1 MNSGPEVR
9 MSAEADSLN
18 VPEGHPIFS
27 LGIHSRAGARMGRY
41 ILRRILLSIPILI
54 GISLIVFLML
64 NSGGGDPAEV
74 KLGARGDPEAVAAL
88 RHEMGLDRPLA
99 VQYLDFLSGAIH
111 GDLGRSYR
119 SNAPVAAE
127 AFSRFPATIELA
139 VVALLIGST
148 IGFAAGVLAATKR
161 GSVFDFTSTLGAL
174 IGVSIP
180 TFWLGMILIII
191 FGVWLQWL
199 PISGRV
205 NPRLGADPNAHFLIL
220 SSLVHGN
227 WVIFKDAVRHVILPA
242 LTLAGW
248 PAAIIAR
255 MTRASLI
262 EALEQDY
269 IRTARANGLTPI
281 VTVVGLELGGLLGG
295 AVVTETVF
303 AWPGVGKLTA
313 DAIAARDYQVTQGV
327 VLLLG
332 AVFVALNLI
341 VDLAYAALDPRI
353 RYG

>member
-1 MNSGPEVR
+1 MR
-9 MSAEADSLN
+9 
-18 VPEGHPIFS
+18 F
-27 LGIHSRAGARMGRY
+27 
-41 ILRRILLSIPILI
+41 
-54 GISLIVFLML
+54 F
-64 NSGGGDPAEV
+64 
-74 KLGARGDPEAVAAL
+74 
-88 RHEMGLDRPLA
+88 DRPLT

-119 SNAPVAAE
+119 SNAPVADE
-127 AFSRFPATIELA
+127 VLSRFPATIELA

-148 IGFAAGVLAATKR
+148 IGFAAGVLAATRR
-161 GSVFDFTSTLGAL
+161 GSVFRFHEHARRLDRGMDPDF
-174 IGVSIP
+174 
-180 TFWLGMILIII
+180 GMILIII

-220 SSLVHGN
+220 SSLAHGD
-227 WVIFKDAVRHVILPA
+227 WVIFKDAVRHIILPA

-262 EALEQDY
+262 EAMEQDY
-269 IRTARANGLTPI
+269 IRTARAKGLTEQRVVRSHAFRNALIPI

-332 AVFVALNLI
+332 AVFVTINLV
-341 VDLAYAALDPRI
+341 VDLFYAFIDPRI